1 MILWIEVTGYG
12 DKKIL
17 INANRVVCVKPCE
30 NKDMKSEIDLS
41 DGKHILARET
51 YDQVMW
57 QLSAECRD

>member
-30 NKDMKSEIDLS
+30 NKDMNAVIDTA
-41 DGKHILARET
+41 DGKHLLVKET
-51 YDQVMW
+51 YEHVQW
-57 QLSAECRD
+57 LLGAEDL